1 MNKGRISM
9 ANSDST
15 LAIISWQDTSW
26 ITWERV
32 AGTFNIWSSHKVLL
46 NEMGVYRDT
55 ILGQP
60 QFRTIVSYT
69 IIYRYTHTDT
79 CVRKPVYA

>member
-26 ITWERV
+26 ITWKRV

-60 QFRTIVSYT
+60 LLV

>member
-1 MNKGRISM
+1 MNKGRISL

-26 ITWERV
+26 ITWKWV
-32 AGTFNIWSSHKVLL
+32 AGTYNIWSSHKVLL
-46 NEMGVYRDT
+46 NEMGVCRDT
-55 ILGQP
+55 TLGLP
-60 QFRTIVSYT
+60 LLL

-79 CVRKPVYA
+79 CVHKPVYA

>member
-9 ANSDST
+9 VNSDST

-26 ITWERV
+26 ITWKRV

-55 ILGQP
+55 ILGLP
-60 QFRTIVSYT
+60 LLV